1 MDEAS
6 QAYEN
11 DSKYGQAVELLVSNK
26 LFDKAIDVVCRYHIK
41 VQVGGAHRIVNHPFS
56 DRIYHN
62 NITGYL
68 LHAIFNKEHI
78 ACYNHMVTNYR
89 NIVTKHCDSYQTST
103 KHPKQELRSALF
115 GDF

>member
-41 VQVGGAHRIVNHPFS
+41 VQVGGAHRIVNHHFS

-62 NITGYL
+62 NNNTVYL
-68 LHAIFNKEHI
+68 LHAIFYKEHI

-89 NIVTKHCDSYQTST
+89 NIVAVTKH
-103 KHPKQELRSALF
+103 
-115 GDF
+115 